1 MATGSNNTMI
11 GFSSDASS
19 TSVSNEISLGN
30 SSISS
35 LRCQVTS
42 ITALSDRRDKK
53 DIKELPIGLDFI
65 NALNPVQFTWDMRDG
80 AKVGQKEA
88 GFIAQELDAAQQD
101 AGVEDLMN
109 LVLKT
114 NPDKLEAT
122 PGKLIPVLVKAIQ
135 ELSSEIQTLKGNC
148 KCQTN

>member
-1 MATGSNNTMI
+1 MLGYLATE
-11 GFSSDASS
+11 SSD
-19 TSVSNEISLGN
+19 TVSNEITLGN

-42 ITALSDRRDKK
+42 ITSLSDRRDKK

-65 NALNPVQFTWDMRDG
+65 NALNPVEFTWNMRDG

-88 GFIAQELDAAQQD
+88 GFIAQELDEAQQD
-101 AGVEDLMN
+101 AGVEELMN
-109 LVLKT
+109 LVLKN
-114 NPDKLEAT
+114 NPNKLEAA